1 MKTNKFWQRYKG
13 SYGATAGL
21 IALAAVALL
30 ALAGPVLVATDP
42 WAMVAQP
49 FLPPGSSGLLLGT
62 DTLGRDIAAG
72 LVHGAR
78 VSLLIGV
85 VSTAVALALGVTV
98 GAIAGYA
105 GGAIDAVLMRATEI
119 FQAIPSFALAIVLVA
134 IFQPSTAS
142 IVGAIAVVSWP
153 PVARLVRGEFLSLRE
168 RQFVQAAILAGESPT
183 RIVWA
188 QILPN
193 ALSPIIVIG
202 SLMVATAILLES
214 SLSFLGLG
222 DPNRMS
228 WGYMVGSARTVLRQ
242 AWWMAVFPGAAI
254 LVTVLAVNLVGEGLN
269 RGLDTGTGGIRA

>member
-1 MKTNKFWQRYKG
+1 MKTGKFWHRYRG
-13 SYGATAGL
+13 SSGATA
-21 IALAAVALL
+21 ALVVLAVVTLVALV
-30 ALAGPVLVATDP
+30 GPMVWTADP

-49 FLPPGSSGLLLGT
+49 FLPPGSSGVPLGT

-78 VSLLIGV
+78 VSLMIGA
-85 VSTAVALALGVTV
+85 VSTAVALALGVTI
-98 GAIAGYA
+98 GAISGYA
-105 GGAIDAVLMRATEI
+105 GGAVDAVLMRATEI

-142 IVGAIAVVSWP
+142 IVTAIAVVSWP

-168 RQFVQAAILAGESPT
+168 REFVQAAVLAGESPA
-183 RIVWA
+183 RIICR

-222 DPNRMS
+222 DPNQIS
-228 WGYMVGSARTVLRQ
+228 WGYMVGAARTVLRQ
-242 AWWMAVFPGAAI
+242 AWWMAVFPGVAI
-254 LVTVLAVNLVGEGLN
+254 LATVLALNLVGEGLN
-269 RGLDTGTGGIRA
+269 RGLDTGAGGIRK